1 MSTNRLTITASL
13 VMLICPACVLREEK
27 ITISRSGAA
36 LIELKITGTEAELT
50 GGDAMPSSD
59 SGWEVER
66 RIKKENDE
74 EKLVLTTSRRIAP
87 GEAMPGSLADPDDPD
102 ADLYL
107 EFPTEVRVERR
118 ADGTYYFFHRSYT
131 PRRWAFVQYWHEV
144 FMDDDVNKLGET
156 PLGKLN
162 RDDQRRI
169 IQAFAS
175 VEARRQVE
183 LAGTALLESGVD
195 VPVEEMLG
203 ARLALL
209 AVYKSYDLL
218 SGENSAVAFGE
229 AMLAPVE
236 TGNAANDTDELDRL
250 IDGCESVS
258 DGRRDACY
266 DETATS
272 LFDEARSAYTDSL
285 RDGGHLTRS
294 ELAAFS
300 RSHDRA
306 RRRYEIT
313 DALAGH
319 HFETTVVMPG
329 TMVAHNANEL
339 QRDESTGQTG
349 VIWQFDGRAFRDRTH
364 QLWAVSRVGFDEAD
378 RARSPK
384 HDDDR

>member
-1 MSTNRLTITASL
+1 MNTNRFTMTASL
-13 VMLICPACVLREEK
+13 VMLFCPACVLREET

-36 LIELKITGTEAELT
+36 LIELEITGTEAELT

-59 SGWEVER
+59 GGWEVER

-74 EKLVLTTSRRIAP
+74 EKLVLTTSRRIAL
-87 GEAMPGSLADPDDPD
+87 GETMPRSLADPDDPD

-131 PRRWAFVQYWHEV
+131 PRRWAFVQYWHDV
-144 FMDDDVNKLGET
+144 FMDDDVKKLGER
-156 PLGKLN
+156 PLGELK
-162 RDDQRRI
+162 RDDQRKI

-183 LAGTALLESGVD
+183 LAGAALLECGVD
-195 VPVEEMLG
+195 VPVEEMLW

-218 SGENSAVAFGE
+218 SEENSAVAFGE
-229 AMLAPVE
+229 AFPAPAE
-236 TGNAANDTDELDRL
+236 KEDAANDTDELDRL
-250 IDGCESVS
+250 IDGCEGVS
-258 DGRRDACY
+258 DDRRDTCY
-266 DETATS
+266 DAAAVR

-285 RDGGHLTRS
+285 RDGGSLTRA

-300 RSHDRA
+300 RSYHRA
-306 RRRYEIT
+306 QRRYEIT

-329 TMVAHNANEL
+329 TIVAHNANEL

-349 VIWQFDGRAFRDRTH
+349 ALWRFDGRAFRDRTH